1 MSRMRALVSRL
12 RRERDPEEVVAISIW
27 DAEDVRGQA
36 EAMNVSMSKVEMEDV
51 LEDME
56 HNHDAEFGLN
66 WRSME
71 AAIERIIAK
80 RPTPKPSSTSS
91 RPSGS

>member
-1 MSRMRALVSRL
+1 MSRMRALLNRL

-27 DAEDVRGQA
+27 DVEDVRGQA
-36 EAMNVSMSKVEMEDV
+36 TVMKVMLTLAEIEDV

-56 HNHDAEFGLN
+56 HNHDAEIGLN

-71 AAIERIIAK
+71 ASINRVVGK
-80 RPTPKPSSTSS
+80 RT
-91 RPSGS
+91 